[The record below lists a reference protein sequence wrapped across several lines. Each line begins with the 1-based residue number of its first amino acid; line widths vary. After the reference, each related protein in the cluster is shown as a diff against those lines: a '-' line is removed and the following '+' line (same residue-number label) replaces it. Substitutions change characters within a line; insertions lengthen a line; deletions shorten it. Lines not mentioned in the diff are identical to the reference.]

1 MVHQVGL
8 ETGVPGAEN
17 AFSAPGRGLNKGT
30 WGKSLGFRTK
40 SIQKSIKQPR
50 EPDRYR
56 QSQAKPGRDK
66 RERYPSTLFPH
77 KPQHF
82 GGFAVVV
89 NPYIIHA
96 IEAYVGVAAAVVEVV
111 ADEEA
116 VIEGVAVLV
125 GVP

>member
-1 MVHQVGL
+1 MHQVGL
-8 ETGVPGAEN
+8 GTGVPGAEK
-17 AFSAPGRGLNKGT
+17 ARGAPGGGLNKGT
-30 WGKSLGFRTK
+30 WCKSLGFRTK

-77 KPQHF
+77 KLQHF

-89 NPYIIHA
+89 NPYIVHA
-96 IEAYVGVAAAVVEVV
+96 VEADVGVAATVVEVV

-116 VIEGVAVLV
+116 VVKGVTVLV
-125 GVP
+125 GVL